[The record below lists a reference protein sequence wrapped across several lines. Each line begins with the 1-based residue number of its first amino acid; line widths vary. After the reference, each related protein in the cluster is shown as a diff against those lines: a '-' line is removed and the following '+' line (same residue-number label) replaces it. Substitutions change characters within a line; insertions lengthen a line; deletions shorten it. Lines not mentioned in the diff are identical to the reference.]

1 MTPTEGLRSIVN
13 VVQIG
18 ILFAII
24 LFFDIIFVKNSLLF
38 MGVLGVDLVV
48 CAVLLFY
55 VIKDIQK
62 YFDY

>member
-1 MTPTEGLRSIVN
+1 MPTEGLRSMVN
-13 VVQIG
+13 VIQIG

-24 LFFDIIFVKNSLLF
+24 LFLDIIFVKNTLLF
-38 MGVLGVDLVV
+38 IGVLGVDLAV
-48 CAVLLFY
+48 CGVLLSL